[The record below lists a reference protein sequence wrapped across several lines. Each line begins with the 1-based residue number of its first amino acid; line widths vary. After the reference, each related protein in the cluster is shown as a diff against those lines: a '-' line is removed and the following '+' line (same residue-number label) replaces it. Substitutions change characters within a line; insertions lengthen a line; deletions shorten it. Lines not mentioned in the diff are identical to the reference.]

1 LNITTESK
9 KSIKVSVEHLM
20 AISDNEFKLARYLNR
35 GDSIITYD
43 FTKKVKSVEKIESIL
58 IEPVMSYAAPLTLAG
73 TLIANDVLASSYALI
88 ENHDLAHMSMAPLR
102 WWYQFYNLINQATP
116 NVLPTSLLFEKQ
128 LNGTHWYPN
137 LLHSFSQQ
145 YLTSVIKL

>member
-1 LNITTESK
+1 MNITTESK

-20 AISDNEFKLARYLNR
+20 AISDTEFKLARYLNR
-35 GDSIITYD
+35 GDSIVTYD
-43 FTKKVKSVEKIESIL
+43 FSKKVKLIEKIESIL
-58 IEPVMSYAAPLTLAG
+58 IEPVESYAAPLTLSG
-73 TLIANDVLASSYALI
+73 TLIANNVLASSYALI
-88 ENHDLAHMSMAPLR
+88 ENHDLAHLAMAPLR

-116 NVLPTSLLFEKQ
+116 NVLPASLQFEKQ
-128 LNGTHWYPN
+128 LNGTHWYPH